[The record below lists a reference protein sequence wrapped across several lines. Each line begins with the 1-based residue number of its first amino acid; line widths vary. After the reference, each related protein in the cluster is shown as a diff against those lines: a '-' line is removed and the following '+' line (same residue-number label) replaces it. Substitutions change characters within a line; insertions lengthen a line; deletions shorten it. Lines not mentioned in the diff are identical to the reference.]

1 MENDYNPVWIF
12 GWDNIGQC
20 LGKTA
25 RTAQRY
31 ARNGMPV
38 FRDPGGRPMA
48 RKDLIDRYIVELNKE
63 TKDGESG
70 VKEALDM
77 IYEEER
83 EAKEFQE
90 RLIHAQRRPRS
101 IY

>member
-1 MENDYNPVWIF
+1 MENDYDPIWIF
-12 GWDNIGQC
+12 GWDNISQY

-31 ARNGMPV
+31 ARQGMPV

-48 RKDLIDRYIVELNKE
+48 RKDQIDKYIVELNKE
-63 TKDGESG
+63 IKDGEPG
-70 VKEALDM
+70 VKEALEM

-83 EAKEFQE
+83 EAKDFRE